1 MIRSNFR
8 TGRGRWKAIAGTSKD
23 QVSSHLD
30 RAPCRFAVQCGPS
43 ADRASAS
50 VENRTRLGLM

>member
-1 MIRSNFR
+1 MIRSNIR

-23 QVSSHLD
+23 QISSHLD
-30 RAPCRFAVQCGPS
+30 RARCRVAVQCGPS
-43 ADRASAS
+43 IDRATAS